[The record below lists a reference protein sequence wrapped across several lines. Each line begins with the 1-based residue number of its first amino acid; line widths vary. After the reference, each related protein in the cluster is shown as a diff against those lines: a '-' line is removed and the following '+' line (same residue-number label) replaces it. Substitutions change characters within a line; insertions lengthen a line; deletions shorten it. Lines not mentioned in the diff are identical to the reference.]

1 MTFVAKLYIYTTV
14 EMFGNV
20 YIFFINIFSARMH
33 SALKGFKVT
42 VKALMILKK
51 VSCLLQNNMKQHNCC
66 ILE

>member
-14 EMFGNV
+14 EMFGVSNV

-33 SALKGFKVT
+33 NALKGFKVT

-51 VSCLLQNNMKQHNCC
+51 ES
-66 ILE
+66 